1 MSFRTLLHVILP
13 SLATITAV
21 SSSSATSIRDTQ
33 EELTTWVETKKVTAE
48 TKATWESEKII
59 VADLISLLE
68 QEKEKLTSR
77 IEMLEENTDS
87 TDKLRTKLNADKEA
101 LLISTK
107 ALESVVPG
115 LEDQIR
121 SLIIKLPTPLLEEI
135 QPLLLRLPEPEK
147 DTRMSI
153 SQRLLTV
160 VGTLNKI
167 DKFNTGITLTSE
179 IRSIGDKSLE
189 VKTLYYGL
197 AGAYFASESAGYA
210 GIGSPEEA
218 GWDWEERPEF
228 KKQIINLIDTYE
240 GAREATFVELPVVA
254 K

>member
-1 MSFRTLLHVILP
+1 MSIRIPLQVILL
-13 SLATITAV
+13 SLTTTTTV
-21 SSSSATSIRDTQ
+21 TSSLGTTIRDTQ
-33 EELTTWVETKKVTAE
+33 EELITWVDTKKVTAE
-48 TKATWESEKII
+48 AKSIWESEKVI

-68 QEKEKLTSR
+68 QEKEKLTAR
-77 IEMLEENTDS
+77 IAKLEANTDS
-87 TDKLRTKLNADKEA
+87 TDTLRTKLNADKEA
-101 LLISTK
+101 LLTSTK
-107 ALESVVPG
+107 ALELVVPD

-121 SLIIKLPTPLLEEI
+121 SIIVKLPEPLLEEI
-135 QPLLLRLPEPEK
+135 QPLLLRLPKPEE

-210 GIGSPEEA
+210 GIGTPGEA
-218 GWDWEERPEF
+218 GWEWVERPEY

-240 GAREATFVELPVVA
+240 GTREATFVELPVVA

>member
-13 SLATITAV
+13 SLATITTV
-21 SSSSATSIRDTQ
+21 SSSLATSIRDTQ

-147 DTRMSI
+147 NTRMSI

-210 GIGSPEEA
+210 GIGSPGEA
-218 GWDWEERPEF
+218 GWDWEEKPEF

>member
-1 MSFRTLLHVILP
+1 MP
-13 SLATITAV
+13 
-21 SSSSATSIRDTQ
+21 D
-33 EELTTWVETKKVTAE
+33 
-48 TKATWESEKII
+48 
-59 VADLISLLE
+59 
-68 QEKEKLTSR
+68 
-77 IEMLEENTDS
+77 
-87 TDKLRTKLNADKEA
+87 
-101 LLISTK
+101 
-107 ALESVVPG
+107 

-121 SLIIKLPTPLLEEI
+121 SLIIKLPAPLLEEI

-189 VKTLYYGL
+189 VKTIYYGL

-210 GIGSPEEA
+210 GIGSPGEA
-218 GWDWEERPEF
+218 GWDWEERPEY

>member
-1 MSFRTLLHVILP
+1 MFIRIPLQLLLLLLATATTVTP
-13 SLATITAV
+13 SLGTT
-21 SSSSATSIRDTQ
+21 IRDTQ
-33 EELTTWVETKKVTAE
+33 EELTTWVDTKKVSAE
-48 TKATWESEKII
+48 AKATWESEKVI

-68 QEKEKLTSR
+68 QEKEKLTTR
-77 IEMLEENTDS
+77 ISMLEANTDS
-87 TDKLRTKLNADKEA
+87 TDTLRTKLNADKEA
-101 LLISTK
+101 LLKSTK
-107 ALESVVPG
+107 ALELVVPD

-121 SLIIKLPTPLLEEI
+121 SLIVRLPAPLLEEI
-135 QPLLLRLPEPEK
+135 QPLLIRLPEPEVN
-147 DTRMSI
+147 TRMSI

-167 DKFNTGITLTSE
+167 DKFNSGITLTTE
-179 IRSIGDKSLE
+179 IRTIGDKSLE

-210 GIGSPEEA
+210 GIGTPGEA
-218 GWDWEERPEF
+218 GWEWVERPEY

>member
-1 MSFRTLLHVILP
+1 
-13 SLATITAV
+13 A
-21 SSSSATSIRDTQ
+21 
-33 EELTTWVETKKVTAE
+33 K
-48 TKATWESEKII
+48 
-59 VADLISLLE
+59 LE
-68 QEKEKLTSR
+68 A
-77 IEMLEENTDS
+77 NTDS
-87 TDKLRTKLNADKEA
+87 TDTLRTKLNADKEA
-101 LLISTK
+101 LLTSTK
-107 ALESVVPG
+107 ALELVVPD

-121 SLIIKLPTPLLEEI
+121 SLIVKLPAPLLEEI
-135 QPLLLRLPEPEK
+135 QPLLLRLPEPEV

-179 IRSIGDKSLE
+179 IRTIGDKSLE

-210 GIGSPEEA
+210 GIGTPGEA
-218 GWDWEERPEF
+218 GWEWVERPEF

>member
-1 MSFRTLLHVILP
+1 MSFRILLHVVLP
-13 SLATITAV
+13 SLATITTV
-21 SSSSATSIRDTQ
+21 SSLATSIRDTQ

-121 SLIIKLPTPLLEEI
+121 SLIIKTTYPITRRDTAP
-135 QPLLLRLPEPEK
+135 LLRLPEPEK

-197 AGAYFASESAGYA
+197 AGAYFK
-210 GIGSPEEA
+210 P
-218 GWDWEERPEF
+218 
-228 KKQIINLIDTYE
+228 
-240 GAREATFVELPVVA
+240 A
-254 K
+254 KALVMQA

>member
-1 MSFRTLLHVILP
+1 MSFRILLHVVLP
-13 SLATITAV
+13 SLATITTV
-21 SSSSATSIRDTQ
+21 TSSLATSIRDTQ

-121 SLIIKLPTPLLEEI
+121 SLIIKLPAPLLEEI
-135 QPLLLRLPEPEK
+135 QPLLLRMPEPEK

-210 GIGSPEEA
+210 GIGSPGEA
-218 GWDWEERPEF
+218 GWDWEERPEY

>member
-1 MSFRTLLHVILP
+1 
-13 SLATITAV
+13 
-21 SSSSATSIRDTQ
+21 
-33 EELTTWVETKKVTAE
+33 
-48 TKATWESEKII
+48 
-59 VADLISLLE
+59 
-68 QEKEKLTSR
+68 
-77 IEMLEENTDS
+77 MLEENTDS

-160 VGTLNKI
+160 VGT
-167 DKFNTGITLTSE
+167 
-179 IRSIGDKSLE
+179 
-189 VKTLYYGL
+189 
-197 AGAYFASESAGYA
+197 
-210 GIGSPEEA
+210 
-218 GWDWEERPEF
+218 
-228 KKQIINLIDTYE
+228 
-240 GAREATFVELPVVA
+240 
-254 K
+254 

>member
-1 MSFRTLLHVILP
+1 MSYRMILHVLLP

-21 SSSSATSIRDTQ
+21 NSSLGSTIRDTQ
-33 EELTTWVETKKVTAE
+33 DELITWVDTEKVIAE
-48 TKATWESEKII
+48 TKASWDSEKVI

-68 QEKEKLTSR
+68 QEKEKLTAR
-77 IEMLEENTDS
+77 IAKLDANTDS
-87 TDKLRTKLNADKEA
+87 TDKLRTKLNAEKEA
-101 LLISTK
+101 LLTSTK
-107 ALESVVPG
+107 ALESVVPE
-115 LEDQIR
+115 LEDKIR
-121 SLIIKLPTPLLEEI
+121 SLVTKLPAPLLEEV
-135 QPLLLRLPEPEK
+135 QPLLIRLPKPDE

-210 GIGSPEEA
+210 GIGTPGEASWEWVEKPEY
-218 GWDWEERPEF
+218 
-228 KKQIINLIDTYE
+228 KKQITNLIDAYE

>member
-1 MSFRTLLHVILP
+1 MFIRIPLQVLLL
-13 SLATITAV
+13 SLATITTV
-21 SSSSATSIRDTQ
+21 TPSMGTTIRDTQ
-33 EELTTWVETKKVTAE
+33 EELTTWVETKKVTSEA
-48 TKATWESEKII
+48 KATWESEKVI

-68 QEKEKLTSR
+68 QEKEKLITR
-77 IEMLEENTDS
+77 IAKLEANTDS
-87 TDKLRTKLNADKEA
+87 TDTLRTKLNADKEA
-101 LLISTK
+101 LLTSTK
-107 ALESVVPG
+107 ALELVVPD
-115 LEDQIR
+115 LENRIR
-121 SLIIKLPTPLLEEI
+121 SIIIKLPAPLLEEI
-135 QPLLLRLPEPEK
+135 QPLLLRLPEPED

-160 VGTLNKI
+160 VGILNKI

-210 GIGSPEEA
+210 GMGTPSEA
-218 GWDWEERPEF
+218 GWEWFERPEY
-228 KKQIINLIDTYE
+228 KKQILNLIETYE
-240 GAREATFVELPVVA
+240 GAREAIFVELPVVA

>member
-1 MSFRTLLHVILP
+1 MSIRIPLQVILL
-13 SLATITAV
+13 SLTTTTTV
-21 SSSSATSIRDTQ
+21 TSSLGTTIRDTQ
-33 EELTTWVETKKVTAE
+33 EELITWVDTKKVTAE
-48 TKATWESEKII
+48 AKATWESEKVI

-68 QEKEKLTSR
+68 QEKEKLTAR
-77 IEMLEENTDS
+77 IAKLEANTDS
-87 TDKLRTKLNADKEA
+87 TDTLRTKLNADKEA
-101 LLISTK
+101 LLTSTK
-107 ALESVVPG
+107 ALEFVVPD

-121 SLIIKLPTPLLEEI
+121 NLIVKLPAPLLEEI
-135 QPLLLRLPEPEK
+135 QPLLLRLPEPKE

-210 GIGSPEEA
+210 GIGTPGEA
-218 GWDWEERPEF
+218 GWEWVERPEY

-240 GAREATFVELPVVA
+240 GTREATFVELPVVA

>member
-1 MSFRTLLHVILP
+1 M
-13 SLATITAV
+13 
-21 SSSSATSIRDTQ
+21 
-33 EELTTWVETKKVTAE
+33 
-48 TKATWESEKII
+48 I

-68 QEKEKLTSR
+68 QEKEKLTAR
-77 IEMLEENTDS
+77 IAKLEANTDS
-87 TDKLRTKLNADKEA
+87 TDTLRTKLNADKEA
-101 LLISTK
+101 LLTSTK
-107 ALESVVPG
+107 ALELVVPD
-115 LEDQIR
+115 LEDQLR
-121 SLIIKLPTPLLEEI
+121 SLIVKLPEPLLEEI
-135 QPLLLRLPEPEK
+135 QPLLLRLPKPEE

-210 GIGSPEEA
+210 GIGTPGEA
-218 GWDWEERPEF
+218 GWEWVERPEY

-240 GAREATFVELPVVA
+240 GSREATFVELPVVA

>member
-1 MSFRTLLHVILP
+1 MSFRILLHVVLP
-13 SLATITAV
+13 SLATITTV
-21 SSSSATSIRDTQ
+21 TSSLATSIRDTQ
-33 EELTTWVETKKVTAE
+33 EELTTWVDTKKVIAQ
-48 TKATWESEKII
+48 TKATWKSEKVI

-68 QEKEKLTSR
+68 QEKEKLTTR
-77 IEMLEENTDS
+77 IEKLEENTNS

-101 LLISTK
+101 LITSTK
-107 ALESVVPG
+107 ALESVVPD

-121 SLIIKLPTPLLEEI
+121 SLIVKLPAPLLEEI
-135 QPLLLRLPEPEK
+135 QPLMLRLPEANK

-210 GIGSPEEA
+210 GIGTPGED
-218 GWDWEERPEF
+218 GWAWKERPEY

>member
-1 MSFRTLLHVILP
+1 MLFRILLHVVLP
-13 SLATITAV
+13 SLATITTV
-21 SSSSATSIRDTQ
+21 SSSLATSIRDTQ
-33 EELTTWVETKKVTAE
+33 QELTTWVETKKVTAE

-210 GIGSPEEA
+210 GIGTPGDA
-218 GWDWEERPEF
+218 GWNWKENPEY

-240 GAREATFVELPVVA
+240 GAREATFVELPVVV

>member
-1 MSFRTLLHVILP
+1 MFIRIPLQFLLL
-13 SLATITAV
+13 SLATITTV
-21 SSSSATSIRDTQ
+21 TPSLGTTIRDMQ

-48 TKATWESEKII
+48 AKSIWESEKVI

-68 QEKEKLTSR
+68 QEKEKLTAR
-77 IEMLEENTDS
+77 IAKLEANTDS
-87 TDKLRTKLNADKEA
+87 TDTLRTKLNADKEA
-101 LLISTK
+101 LLTSTK
-107 ALESVVPG
+107 ALELVVPD
-115 LEDQIR
+115 LEDQLR
-121 SLIIKLPTPLLEEI
+121 SLIVKLPEPLLEEI
-135 QPLLLRLPEPEK
+135 QPLLLRLPKPEE

-210 GIGSPEEA
+210 GIGTPSEA
-218 GWDWEERPEF
+218 GWEWVERPEY